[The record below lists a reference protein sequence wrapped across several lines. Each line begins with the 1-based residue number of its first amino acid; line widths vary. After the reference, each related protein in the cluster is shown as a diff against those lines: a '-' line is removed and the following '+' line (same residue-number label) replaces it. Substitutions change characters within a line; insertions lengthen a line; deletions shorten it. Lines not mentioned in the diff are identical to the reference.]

1 MASHLEIDDVIDP
14 AETRDWLLRVLAS
27 ARRQVLPPRRG
38 FVDAW

>member
-14 AETRDWLLRVLAS
+14 AETRDWLQRGLRSVAGKPLA
-27 ARRQVLPPRRG
+27 PRRG